1 MPSGQKTDWAYSI
14 TTVPGTHTGQNI
26 HGKYLFL
33 LHDGLKLISKLT
45 LVQERL
51 LCHPGRK
58 RIGPI
63 L

>member
-33 LHDGLKLISKLT
+33 LHDGLKLISKNLSLLLHLT
-45 LVQERL
+45 F
-51 LCHPGRK
+51 
-58 RIGPI
+58 
-63 L
+63 